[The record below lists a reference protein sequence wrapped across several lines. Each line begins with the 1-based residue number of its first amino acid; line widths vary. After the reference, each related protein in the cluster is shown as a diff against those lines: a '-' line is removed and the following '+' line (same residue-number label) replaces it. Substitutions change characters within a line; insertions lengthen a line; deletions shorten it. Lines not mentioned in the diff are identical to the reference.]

1 MFRNILE
8 TIQGIEVFPMISLLL
23 FTVVFASVLIWVFN
37 MDKTRLQHMEN
48 MPLNDDIS
56 GEN

>member
-8 TIQGIEVFPMISLLL
+8 TIQGIEVFPMISLMI
-23 FTVVFASVLIWVFN
+23 FTVVFGSVLIWIFS
-37 MDKTRLQHMEN
+37 MDKSRLQHMEN